1 MILRKWSKTQSL
13 QTESKNISEK
23 SEKEDEMLGR
33 DRDAGFVPA
42 EKETAFSAA
51 NSSGGT
57 ILSNDAEFKGALTFK
72 GNLRVDGKFEG
83 EINSPGAVHIG
94 PEGELKAE
102 VNVGSSIV
110 EGKVTGNITAQD
122 RIELR
127 STAKLY
133 GDIKASR
140 LIINEG
146 VIFVGKCEVNPSGGK
161 IEMLRPEEKD
171 YRKPVETKKT
181 EIAANR

>member
-13 QTESKNISEK
+13 QTESTNISDK
-23 SEKEDEMLGR
+23 SEKEDVMLGR
-33 DRDAGFVPA
+33 DRDAGLSPV

-57 ILSNDAEFKGALTFK
+57 VLSNDAEFKGSLTFK
-72 GNLRVDGKFEG
+72 GNLRIDGKFEG
-83 EINSPGAVHIG
+83 EINSQGAVHIG

-102 VNVGSSIV
+102 VNVGTSIV

-122 RIELR
+122 KIELR
-127 STAKLY
+127 ASAKLY

-146 VIFVGKCEVNPSGGK
+146 VVFVGKCEVNPTGGK
-161 IEMLRPEEKD
+161 IEMLRPEEKEN
-171 YRKPVETKKT
+171 RRPVEAKKP
-181 EIAANR
+181 EMVVNR